1 VTGQGRLVIQTSED
15 PAARWLVT
23 FEGSSWKDEDI
34 SEESLGPIVGKLEEN
49 EVSKKADDQSLKS
62 KKKTPNKQP
71 TSKNDGGIGKA
82 PRSTSGTSSN
92 SSAEEN
98 SDSRKK
104 KSKKENSQTDSDA
117 SSPKS
122 SHSDPSKNEKSNRLS
137 ISDREQRS
145 RRRQAIIEE
154 DTPTTTAT
162 TTTSTKRPRP
172 PTAATPP
179 SKKVKTETGEEVI
192 KVPMLT
198 GTLYLYRRG
207 LRRRAEFIRKY

>member
-1 VTGQGRLVIQTSED
+1 VTVQGRLVIQTSED

-34 SEESLGPIVGKLEEN
+34 SEESLGPIVGKLEAN
-49 EVSKKADDQSLKS
+49 EVSKKVDDQSLKS

-82 PRSTSGTSSN
+82 RTSSGTSSN

-104 KSKKENSQTDSDA
+104 KSKKENSQTDDSDA

-122 SHSDPSKNEKSNRLS
+122 SHSDPSKNEKSNRAS
-137 ISDREQRS
+137 VSDREQRS

-162 TTTSTKRPRP
+162 TTTNTKRPRP
-172 PTAATPP
+172 PTAAAPP
-179 SKKVKTETGEEVI
+179 SKKVKTETDEEVI